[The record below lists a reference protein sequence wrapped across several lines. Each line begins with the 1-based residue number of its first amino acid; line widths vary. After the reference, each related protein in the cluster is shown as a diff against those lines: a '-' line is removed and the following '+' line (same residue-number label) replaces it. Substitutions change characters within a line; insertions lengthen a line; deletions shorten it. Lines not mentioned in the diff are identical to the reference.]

1 VRAGDVGDG
10 SEVVDVVTGWS
21 TSISTW
27 ITDIGALRLGFLLAL
42 GLAAVLTATFGVN
55 TRRRS

>member
-1 VRAGDVGDG
+1 
-10 SEVVDVVTGWS
+10 VVTGWS

-27 ITDIGALRLGFLLAL
+27 ISDIGALRLGFLLAL